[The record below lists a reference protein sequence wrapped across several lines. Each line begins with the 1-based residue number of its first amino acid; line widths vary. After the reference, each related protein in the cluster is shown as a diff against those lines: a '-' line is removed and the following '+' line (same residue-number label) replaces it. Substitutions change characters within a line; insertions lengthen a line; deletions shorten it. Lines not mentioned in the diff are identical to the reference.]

1 MVYKGRWHRKLGCL
15 CVRAHTRKQGQRQ
28 IRCHS
33 DCHEGDKLCQV
44 LSLRGEKMRGG
55 AQYGPNTH
63 KVLYGDTTTHIQTW
77 NDLLAGRQA
86 DTHTHTVRRCY
97 WWIHQSRAHQGAS
110 KLFDSKSLSTP
121 PLKKT
126 SSENQLVDLV
136 QGCRG
141 DWLRIAKFLLS
152 IHLGI
157 NRTEERELAIF
168 SSLLILKPWDTAI
181 PPVIG
186 KLLFGCQTCKQVWAH
201 THAAAAAAA
210 GKNNLPEN
218 SWMPNILFMF
228 FRVFRVVENKKLCI

>member
-1 MVYKGRWHRKLGCL
+1 MPQWLSWGGQAVSSAQSAWRKDEGRGPIRSKHTQSLIWWHN
-15 CVRAHTRKQGQRQ
+15 HT
-28 IRCHS
+28 HS
-33 DCHEGDKLCQV
+33 NLKWL
-44 LSLRGEKMRGG
+44 
-55 AQYGPNTH
+55 T
-63 KVLYGDTTTHIQTW
+63 
-77 NDLLAGRQA
+77 GRQA
-86 DTHTHTVRRCY
+86 GRHTHPHSEEMLLTDTPVKGTPRCQQTLWQQVSFY
-97 WWIHQSRAHQGAS
+97 S
-110 KLFDSKSLSTP
+110 